1 MISPCPDRVSTV
13 LDELVEELYALS
25 EKADVLAMKLRNAPA
40 QASLQPGAA
49 LSLQAITCRLE
60 TAAQILRSL
69 HR

>member
-13 LDELVEELYALS
+13 LDELEELYALS
-25 EKADVLAMKLRNAPA
+25 ERADALAMKLRRDPA
-40 QASLQPGAA
+40 QASLPA